1 MARQFSNANV
11 GASGR
16 RRIVPMMG
24 IDFIAGD
31 IKRTAPEYGAGGT
44 GNRTRTT
51 YGVSPAN
58 IGGRTRK
65 WSNINF
71 FQVNPAG
78 RRITDFNQSQRTAQ
92 LWLATASQSSAAT
105 LMNPAVLATLQADWR
120 YGTTYL
126 GRNSN
131 QYATMRGWVTA
142 VRFAQLNAG
151 IDIQPTTNTWP
162 PQVTP

>member
-1 MARQFSNANV
+1 MARQFTNANV

-31 IKRTAPEYGAGGT
+31 IKRKVPEYGAGAREHP
-44 GNRTRTT
+44 NNS
-51 YGVSPAN
+51 YGIPPAN

-65 WSNINF
+65 WSTVNF
-71 FQVNPAG
+71 LQVNKGYTG
-78 RRITDFNQSQRTAQ
+78 RTTINPNEYAQRQ
-92 LWLATASQSSAAT
+92 HFATACKSAAAT
-105 LMNPAVLATLQADWR
+105 IKNPAVLNVLMTEWR
-120 YGTTYL
+120 NGATYL
-126 GRNSN
+126 GRFSN
-131 QYATMRGWVTA
+131 RYATMRGWVTA
-142 VRFAQLNAG
+142 VRMAQIDSG